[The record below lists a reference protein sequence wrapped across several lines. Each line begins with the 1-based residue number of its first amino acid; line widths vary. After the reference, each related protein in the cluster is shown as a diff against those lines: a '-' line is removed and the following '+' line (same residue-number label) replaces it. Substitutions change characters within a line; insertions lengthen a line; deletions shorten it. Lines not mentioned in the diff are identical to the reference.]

1 MTDYLAIFASLLLLA
16 FAIVILL
23 SGLFTAYFGA
33 GRSRKIGLGLAIVGL
48 LGLLVFIAFT
58 WNFPAGVQHWTQDQV
73 AAGVSG
79 VVGAGI
85 GGIIAIV
92 IFLVAIMRA

>member
-1 MTDYLAIFASLLLLA
+1 MTDYAGIFESTILLS

-33 GRSRKIGLGLAIVGL
+33 GRSRKIGLGLTLVGL
-48 LGLLVFIAFT
+48 LGILVFISFT
-58 WNFPAGVQHWTQDQV
+58 WDYPAGAQHWLPGAV
-73 AAGVSG
+73 AAGVTG

-85 GGIIAIV
+85 GGIVAIV